1 MLCRLLQRGWIV
13 HSRLEACTM
22 LYTFSGEIYGV
33 LFVVNPE
40 RQYRMA
46 DHSVSVSCD
55 SVFSNLD
62 FPEVGLEFD
71 FLTGSSMTEKLI
83 ALKFAGLFRVLSK
96 PWSSYEFESACCSYG
111 CFFQSGLKVKDG
123 FW

>member
-40 RQYRMA
+40 RQYRTV

-83 ALKFAGLFRVLSK
+83 ALKFARLFRVLCK
-96 PWSSYEFESACCSYG
+96 AWSTYGFESACCSY
-111 CFFQSGLKVKDG
+111 
-123 FW
+123 